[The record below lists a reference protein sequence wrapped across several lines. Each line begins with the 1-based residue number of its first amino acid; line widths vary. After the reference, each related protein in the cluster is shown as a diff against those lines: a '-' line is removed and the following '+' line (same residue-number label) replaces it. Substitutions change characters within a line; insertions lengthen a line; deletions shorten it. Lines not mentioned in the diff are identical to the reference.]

1 MFINFFPP
9 GYCNVFVR
17 LLLLILLLR
26 REMVQ
31 RVTLATI
38 EIFLSLQTDVLELR
52 VSGGRKKLAV
62 CFRIFFLSSPFF
74 FFLPFIALGII

>member
-1 MFINFFPP
+1 
-9 GYCNVFVR
+9 
-17 LLLLILLLR
+17 
-26 REMVQ
+26 MVQ